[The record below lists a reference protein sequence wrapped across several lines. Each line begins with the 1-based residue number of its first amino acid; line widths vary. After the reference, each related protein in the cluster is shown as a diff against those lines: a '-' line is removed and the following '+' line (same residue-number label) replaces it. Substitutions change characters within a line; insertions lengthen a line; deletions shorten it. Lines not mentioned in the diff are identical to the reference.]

1 MKVKELLETM
11 NNDSIVAIAIRFVG
25 GYILMKGRCVEI
37 YNNAG
42 MTILNQE
49 VVRTRIIEDPSKM
62 VKSYLMINIKL

>member
-1 MKVKELLETM
+1 MKVKELLDTM
-11 NNDSIVAIAIRFVG
+11 NNDSIVAIRFVG

-37 YNNAG
+37 YNNTG

-62 VKSYLMINIKL
+62 IKSYLMINIKL

>member
-1 MKVKELLETM
+1 MKVRDLLETM
-11 NNDSIVAIAIRFVG
+11 NNDSIVAIRFVG
-25 GYILMKGRCVEI
+25 GYIIMKGRCVEI

-49 VVRTRIIEDPSKM
+49 VVKTRIIEDPGKM

>member
-1 MKVKELLETM
+1 MKVRDLLETM
-11 NNDSIVAIAIRFVG
+11 NNDSIVAIRFVG
-25 GYILMKGRCVEI
+25 GYIIMKGRCVEI

-49 VVRTRIIEDPSKM
+49 VVKTRIIEDPSKM

>member
-1 MKVKELLETM
+1 MKVKELLDTM
-11 NNDSIVAIAIRFVG
+11 NNDSIVAIRFVG

>member
-1 MKVKELLETM
+1 MKVKELLDTM
-11 NNDSIVAIAIRFVG
+11 NNDSIVAIRFVG

-49 VVRTRIIEDPSKM
+49 VVRTRIIDN
-62 VKSYLMINIKL
+62 YLMINIKL

>member
-1 MKVKELLETM
+1 MKVKELLNTM
-11 NNDSIVAIAIRFVG
+11 NNDSIVAIRFVG

-49 VVRTRIIEDPSKM
+49 VVRTRIIEDSSKI